1 MQTGVHCTGVDH
13 LKSVVG
19 RAVVRRLCV
28 CVCVRACVYTR
39 ACMLMMWFVSV
50 SVLVT
55 LFRVDDIIIR
65 YN

>member
-1 MQTGVHCTGVDH
+1 ME
-13 LKSVVG
+13 
-19 RAVVRRLCV
+19 AVYVCV
-28 CVCVRACVYTR
+28 CVCVCVCARARVCTHVRACLW
-39 ACMLMMWFVSV
+39 CGL